1 MFQFWKAS
9 SQKRILVGVTMSHGT
24 VAVGKATFKK
34 WLDKFIYGYIDIPA
48 VHLLPT

>member
-24 VAVGKATFKK
+24 VGKAIFKK

-48 VHLLPT
+48 VYLDTQ